1 MDKFEVKGQ
10 RLVALCML
18 GVLLFNYPMLAVFNV
33 ASTVFGIP
41 LLYVYIFAV
50 WTLLTACMAYVVE
63 KKT

>member
-10 RLVALCML
+10 RLVALCIL

>member
-10 RLVALCML
+10 RLVALCIL

-41 LLYVYIFAV
+41 LLYVYIFVV

>member
-10 RLVALCML
+10 RLVALCIL

-33 ASTVFGIP
+33 ASTIFGIP
-41 LLYVYIFAV
+41 LLYIYIFVV

>member
-10 RLVALCML
+10 RLVALCIL

-33 ASTVFGIP
+33 ASTIFGIP
-41 LLYVYIFAV
+41 LLYVYIFVV